1 MASVNEIRQ
10 RAREMGVTSILT
22 DDYEDPHAFVVW
34 DEKNPKSGLVPQR
47 FTVEQRVV
55 DHTEV
60 RPNTGF
66 SPSALLAGSV
76 VDFKLDSNDVS
87 VIAHAALAFN
97 ITNST
102 GAAVVLP
109 PTSFWFDKIEVLAPN
124 GNQLLTIQDIDN
136 WLALCMLPRNDFE
149 QIAALTGTTTAY
161 STAGVSIANGASTE
175 LYLPLFTMFMA
186 CRLNL
191 AGIKGDLTFRFRLKA
206 AALNLIS
213 GTHPTFTNC
222 CMLLSGFDEP
232 QSSRNARTAAY
243 MGRLA
248 RLAGVP
254 LHLPFYGWD
263 HFTTSQAL
271 APSTRV
277 ELKMN
282 GFSGMFSAVFLLIR
296 ALPLT
301 AANQGTFIQLES
313 TVLQDE
319 SQNIFCGNHNKSH
332 ARSRWIAAAQMP
344 SLSAQSVNY
353 YMTPFSVAV
362 PTDFAVG
369 QVHGY
374 QVFRGNES
382 VVFTPTA
389 GLSAGNYQIDV
400 VGLRAQTL
408 RIQNGDIEIRK

>member
-87 VIAHAALAFN
+87 VIDHAALVFN

-109 PTSFWFDKIEVLAPN
+109 PTSFWFDKIEILAPN

-191 AGIKGDLTFRFRLKA
+191 AGIKGHLTFRFRLKA

-263 HFTTSQAL
+263 HFTASQAL

-332 ARSRWIAAAQMP
+332 ARSRWITAAQMP
-344 SLSAQSVNY
+344 NLSAQSVNY

>member
-66 SPSALLAGSV
+66 SPSALLAGSI

-87 VIAHAALAFN
+87 VIDHAALVFN

-109 PTSFWFDKIEVLAPN
+109 PTSFWFDKIEILAPN

-161 STAGVSIANGASTE
+161 STAGTSIANGASTE

-254 LHLPFYGWD
+254 LHL
-263 HFTTSQAL
+263 A
-271 APSTRV
+271 
-277 ELKMN
+277 
-282 GFSGMFSAVFLLIR
+282 FLRLGPLHRIASVGPKHACR
-296 ALPLT
+296 A
-301 AANQGTFIQLES
+301 
-313 TVLQDE
+313 QDE
-319 SQNIFCGNHNKSH
+319 
-332 ARSRWIAAAQMP
+332 R
-344 SLSAQSVNY
+344 V
-353 YMTPFSVAV
+353 
-362 PTDFAVG
+362 
-369 QVHGY
+369 
-374 QVFRGNES
+374 
-382 VVFTPTA
+382 
-389 GLSAGNYQIDV
+389 
-400 VGLRAQTL
+400 
-408 RIQNGDIEIRK
+408 